1 MNLIQILL
9 PVADNSGE
17 PFPPHQFAGL
27 KQELLDRFGGVT
39 VFSQGPAEG
48 FWQGE
53 NGTSRDQIV
62 IFEVM
67 TDELDE
73 PWWRD
78 LRARL
83 EADFRQD
90 EVVIRAQE
98 MRRL

>member
-9 PVADNSGE
+9 PIADNAGE

-48 FWQGE
+48 VWQGE
-53 NGTSRDQIV
+53 NGTSRDEIV

-67 TDELDE
+67 AETLDE
-73 PWWRD
+73 GWWRD
-78 LRARL
+78 LRTRL
-83 EADFRQD
+83 EDEFRQD
-90 EVVIRAQE
+90 EVVIRAQAI
-98 MRRL
+98 RRL